1 MDDVAHAL
9 VIDLYELTMVDAY
22 RREAMADRRRR
33 SVCSCG
39 SCHRIGG
46 SWSPL
51 GWTTRWR
58 GWSSC
63 PSVRTIWR
71 PSTGWAS
78 STTSFG
84 GLAALAR
91 HARRRPGEHRVGELV
106 AADAPIDG
114 FTKLMG
120 LPILVRV
127 SSRAVTVTS
136 TELIVGSSSPR
147 CR

>member
-1 MDDVAHAL
+1 MRELPPDRGFLVAAGLDDAL
-9 VIDLYELTMVDAY
+9 AWLEQL
-22 RREAMADRRRR
+22 
-33 SVCSCG
+33 
-39 SCHRIGG
+39 
-46 SWSPL
+46 
-51 GWTTRWR
+51 
-58 GWSSC
+58 
-63 PSVRTIWR
+63 
-71 PSTGWAS
+71 
-78 STTSFG
+78 SFG
-84 GLAALAR
+84 EDDLAAIDRLGIFDDEFR
-91 HARRRPGEHRVGELV
+91 GSSRPGEHRVGELV